1 MINRHNSENFLFSK
15 NNYIPYNEEELAKV
29 IPRWDKLY
37 QLDKKKREILKL
49 KKQQNQEEK
58 EYKELEECTFKPI
71 INNNTEYINKN
82 YYSNK
87 KDSNR
92 EKVSKFYSRQEFW
105 NRKKEEK
112 IKGLTKGEEKK
123 ELIECKFVPQ
133 IVKLKN

>member
-82 YYSNK
+82 YYLFK
-87 KDSNR
+87 
-92 EKVSKFYSRQEFW
+92 
-105 NRKKEEK
+105 
-112 IKGLTKGEEKK
+112 
-123 ELIECKFVPQ
+123 
-133 IVKLKN
+133 

>member
-87 KDSNR
+87 TDSNR
-92 EKVSKFYSRQEFW
+92 EKVSKFYSRQELW
-105 NRKKEEK
+105 DRKKKEK
-112 IKGLTKGEEKK
+112 LKGLTKGEEKK
-123 ELIECKFVPQ
+123 ELIECKFVPK
-133 IVKLKN
+133 IVK